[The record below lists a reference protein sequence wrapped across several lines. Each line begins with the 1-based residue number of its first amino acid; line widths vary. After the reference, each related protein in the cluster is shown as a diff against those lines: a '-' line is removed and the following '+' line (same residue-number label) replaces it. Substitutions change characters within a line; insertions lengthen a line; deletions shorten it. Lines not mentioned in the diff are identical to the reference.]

1 MNIWFLIL
9 IAIILFSLMTFV
21 RRWHDYAMLFTIAI
35 GFAVNANIYN
45 STTTPIYLGELVFAI
60 DSILYTGFTFTV
72 IICAKDYSIRRA
84 LILTSST
91 VAAILLSAFIEF
103 FANISSFGYDIAYFK
118 KLLMYLFSALG
129 TVVGMFIMLYVF
141 LKLKDKNINTY
152 VTFVI
157 CVLLSSI
164 INSTIYYSFSLMIY
178 DNSGITWYVL
188 LGSYIGKIFSIL
200 LGLISYF
207 INTHYWIPLN
217 LIHKYKKEQN

>member
-157 CVLLSSI
+157 CVLLSSM
-164 INSTIYYSFSLMIY
+164 INSTIYYSFSLMMY

-207 INTHYWIPLN
+207 INTHYWMPLN